1 MQETTV
7 DGGFFCVLLEIMD
20 VLVADVM
27 GISVLQRRR
36 GVAKEERC
44 CKGEKMLQ
52 RKGVIKEESVT
63 TEDSHLAETTGLSAI
78 CLGS

>member
-7 DGGFFCVLLEIMD
+7 DGGFFCVLLEVMD

-44 CKGEKMLQ
+44 CKGKSVLQ
-52 RKGVIKEESVT
+52 RKKGVAKEGCCKGKV
-63 TEDSHLAETTGLSAI
+63 L
-78 CLGS
+78 